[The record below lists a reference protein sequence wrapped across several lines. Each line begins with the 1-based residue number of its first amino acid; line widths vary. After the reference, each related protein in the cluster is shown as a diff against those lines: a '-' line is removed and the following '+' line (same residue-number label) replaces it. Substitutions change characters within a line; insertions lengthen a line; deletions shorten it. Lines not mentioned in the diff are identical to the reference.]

1 MRLMMMML
9 LALMAATP
17 LAAQDTGTG
26 PAEGKEGEKEAE
38 KEEKPKITEAGAK
51 LLEDVNMVYDKY
63 YAILLDKTKAGES
76 YSSDEVWD
84 TAVKEAR
91 NAKYK
96 DRKEFHAAI
105 TAMQRTDRVFR
116 KEMQAVSTAKAKSF
130 AEAVEKWAEEKQ
142 E

>member
-9 LALMAATP
+9 LALMTATP
-17 LAAQDTGTG
+17 LAAQDTGAG
-26 PAEGKEGEKEAE
+26 PAEGKEAE
-38 KEEKPKITEAGAK
+38 KEDAEKPKITEAGAK
-51 LLEDVNMVYDKY
+51 LLEDVNLVYDKY

-91 NAKYK
+91 HAKYK

-116 KEMQAVSTAKAKSF
+116 KEMQAVSTAKAKAF

>member
-9 LALMAATP
+9 LALMTATP

-26 PAEGKEGEKEAE
+26 PAEGEKEAE

-51 LLEDVNMVYDKY
+51 LLEDVNLVYDKY